1 MSKKDSSKLFGLMR
15 WMLIV
20 LAILLFILSA
30 SNYISTGKYKKIVA
44 KDKNAY
50 ITNLD
55 TKTTPPTVY
64 ISFDYDED
72 RSIIGRLPPEQYKE
86 SMQEGDWV
94 TIFYNVDTPR
104 TITQKNPYR
113 AAEIFLLCGV
123 VSLLLAFALIIIFFK
138 IKRKNNES

>member
-1 MSKKDSSKLFGLMR
+1 MSGKDKSKLFNAFRWGFIGLG
-15 WMLIV
+15 I
-20 LAILLFILSA
+20 IFFIIGA
-30 SNYISTGKYKKIVA
+30 ANYMSKDKYKKIVA

-72 RSIIGRLPPEQYKE
+72 RSIIGRLPPEQYTE

-94 TIFYNVDTPR
+94 SIFYNVDNPR
-104 TITQKNPYR
+104 TITQKNPY
-113 AAEIFLLCGV
+113 ALADFFLGCGLL
-123 VSLLLAFALIIIFFK
+123 SLIVALILIFAFYRGK
-138 IKRKNNES
+138 KKE

>member
-20 LAILLFILSA
+20 LAILLFIVSA
-30 SNYISTGKYKKIVA
+30 SDYMSTGKYKKIVA

-113 AAEIFLLCGV
+113 NAEIFLLCGV
-123 VSLLLAFALIIIFFK
+123 VSLLLALALIILFYRGK
-138 IKRKNNES
+138 SKE

>member
-1 MSKKDSSKLFGLMR
+1 MSGKDKSKLFNALRWVFIGLG
-15 WMLIV
+15 I
-20 LAILLFILSA
+20 IFFIIGA
-30 SNYISTGKYKKIVA
+30 ANYMSVGKYKKIVA

-72 RSIIGRLPPEQYKE
+72 RSIIGRLPTEQYTE

-104 TITQKNPYR
+104 TITQKNPY
-113 AAEIFLLCGV
+113 ATADIFLLLGL
-123 VSLLLAFALIIIFFK
+123 VSLIFAFVIIFAFYK
-138 IKRKNNES
+138 GKNKE